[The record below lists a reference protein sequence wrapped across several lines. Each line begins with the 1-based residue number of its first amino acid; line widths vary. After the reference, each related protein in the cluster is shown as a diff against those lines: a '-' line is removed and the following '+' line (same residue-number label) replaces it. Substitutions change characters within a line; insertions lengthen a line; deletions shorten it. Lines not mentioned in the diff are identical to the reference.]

1 MKYEVTEEM
10 IDERIAAMAWCLF
23 EDFDIVDVED
33 ALEAEISWAAFEM
46 IKSKDPLYAQ
56 EVKVIHA
63 YAVRLIERKFTRS
76 EIRDEILEDLM
87 MDEMERRGE

>member
-1 MKYEVTEEM
+1 MKPEITDAM
-10 IDERIAAMAWCLF
+10 IDECINAMAWSLF
-23 EDFDIVDVED
+23 EDFEANEVED

-46 IKSKDPLYAQ
+46 TKSKDPLYAQ
-56 EVKVIHA
+56 EVKVVHA
-63 YAVRLIERKFTRS
+63 YAVALIERKFTRS